1 MTGSTRTAR
10 SFVVLDAIR
19 EGIGGLVGTFD
30 NAIALLGWPGVIAVA
45 GALGAVFGGWR
56 LALLAAGGF
65 AALGILGLWES
76 AMLTLSQM
84 LAAVLIS
91 IVVGVPLGIIAG
103 RSRRFRAFITPI
115 LDVMQI
121 MPTFA
126 YLAPMV
132 LLFSIGVPSAAIATL
147 IYAIPPAIRITA
159 LGIRGVPGETMEAAI
174 SLGSTR
180 WQSLRKVQIPLA
192 RRTIGI
198 GVNQTIMMALSMV
211 VITALIQAPG
221 LGRDVLRALIK
232 VNVGE
237 AFQAGI
243 AIVILAIVLDRLTE
257 RASEFADP
265 RFRRSDRTRTNQ
277 RLIYLGALGA
287 VVVATLFARTLAEPN
302 VFPESLRISF
312 VAPINEIV
320 DWFTSTFA
328 TAMAAIKDGFT
339 IYILNPLEWVLVQSP
354 FWLVLAVVGFCGWYL
369 SGLRAGIVA
378 TVCLAVV
385 ILLGLW
391 EHGMQTLATVLVA
404 TGATIAIGLFLGILS
419 ARSDR
424 FRDIMRP
431 GLDVAQTMPAFV
443 YLIPAIALFDPSRFT
458 AIVASVI
465 YAVPPVIRL
474 VDAGIR
480 QVSDHRGGGS
490 HRSGLHR
497 APAAL
502 EGPAPA
508 LATGDPG
515 GLQPG
520 HRHGPRD
527 GRGRRAGRRRRA
539 RLRRGHRPL
548 AARGF
553 RQRLRRRDRDRA
565 AGDHAGPDHAGCG
578 WPPIDG
584 SGSRGIAF
592 DPAAAAARTGRDRG
606 HRVGPGPPRR
616 RRRVCIEHDR
626 PGWRPG
632 SRSWASSWPPVR
644 PGADPAPRRA
654 PGRAP
659 ARATR
664 ARSRSPSTRGSAPRP
679 TWPS

>member
-1 MTGSTRTAR
+1 MTAVSVPVVAR
-10 SFVVLDAIR
+10 LEPKVAKRLFGAVFAIVAVILYLVFSGQWTIPFNADYPLFTTLNEARDWIDLNRSSFVILDAIR

-45 GALGAVFGGWR
+45 GGLGAIFGGWR

-91 IVVGVPLGIIAG
+91 IIVGVPLGIVAG
-103 RSRRFRAFITPI
+103 RSRRFRAFVTPI

-159 LGIRGVPGETMEAAI
+159 LGIRGVPGETMEAAV

-277 RLIYLGALGA
+277 RLIYLAALA
-287 VVVATLFARTLAEPN
+287 VVIGATAYAQTLAEPN
-302 VFPESLRISF
+302 VFPDGIRVSL
-312 VAPINEIV
+312 VAPINDLV

-369 SGLRAGIVA
+369 SGLRAGIIA
-378 TVCLAVV
+378 TACLAVV
-385 ILLGLW
+385 IFLGLW

-404 TGATIAIGLFLGILS
+404 TGATITIGLVLGILS

-431 GLDVAQTMPAFV
+431 GLDIAQTMPAFV

-480 QVSDHRGGGS
+480 QVSTTVVEAATAAGS
-490 HRSGLHR
+490 TERQLLWKVRLPLSRR
-497 APAAL
+497 AIQVASNQ
-502 EGPAPA
+502 GIVMV
-508 LATGDPG
+508 LAMVVVG
-515 GLQPG
+515 GLVGAGALGYDVVTGLSQHEDFGKGFAAGIAIVLLGIALDRVTQGAGG
-520 HRHGPRD
+520 HPSTG
-527 GRGRRAGRRRRA
+527 
-539 RLRRGHRPL
+539 
-548 AARGF
+548 AARG
-553 RQRLRRRDRDRA
+553 
-565 AGDHAGPDHAGCG
+565 G
-578 WPPIDG
+578 
-584 SGSRGIAF
+584 
-592 DPAAAAARTGRDRG
+592 
-606 HRVGPGPPRR
+606 
-616 RRRVCIEHDR
+616 
-626 PGWRPG
+626 
-632 SRSWASSWPPVR
+632 
-644 PGADPAPRRA
+644 
-654 PGRAP
+654 
-659 ARATR
+659 
-664 ARSRSPSTRGSAPRP
+664 
-679 TWPS
+679 

>member
-1 MTGSTRTAR
+1 MTAISVPAVAR
-10 SFVVLDAIR
+10 LEPKIAKRLFGVVFGIVAAILYLIFSGQWTIPFDSDYPLFTTLNEARDWIDLNRSSFVVLDAIR

-30 NAIALLGWPGVIAVA
+30 NAIQLLGWPGVIAVA

-65 AALGILGLWES
+65 AAIGILGLWES

-91 IVVGVPLGIIAG
+91 IIVGVPLGIIAG
-103 RSRRFRAFITPI
+103 RSRRFRTFITPI

-180 WQSLRKVQIPLA
+180 WQTLRKVQIPLA

-277 RLIYLGALGA
+277 RLIYLAALGA
-287 VVVATLFARTLAEPN
+287 VVAATLFARTLADPN
-302 VFPESLRISF
+302 VFPDAIRISL

-339 IYILNPLEWVLVQSP
+339 IYILNPLEWVLIQSP
-354 FWLVLAVVGFCGWYL
+354 FWLVLAVAGFCGWYL
-369 SGLRAGIVA
+369 SGLRAGVVA
-378 TVCLAVV
+378 TACLAVV

-424 FRDIMRP
+424 FRDVMRP

-480 QVSDHRGGGS
+480 QVSTTVVEAATAAGS
-490 HRSGLHR
+490 TERQLLWKVRLPLSRR
-497 APAAL
+497 AIQVASNQ
-502 EGPAPA
+502 GIVMV
-508 LATGDPG
+508 LAMVVVG
-515 GLQPG
+515 GLVGAGALGYDVVTGLSQHEDFGKGFAAGIAIVLLGIMLDRITQGAGG
-520 HRHGPRD
+520 HPSTG
-527 GRGRRAGRRRRA
+527 
-539 RLRRGHRPL
+539 
-548 AARGF
+548 AARG
-553 RQRLRRRDRDRA
+553 
-565 AGDHAGPDHAGCG
+565 G
-578 WPPIDG
+578 
-584 SGSRGIAF
+584 
-592 DPAAAAARTGRDRG
+592 
-606 HRVGPGPPRR
+606 
-616 RRRVCIEHDR
+616 
-626 PGWRPG
+626 
-632 SRSWASSWPPVR
+632 
-644 PGADPAPRRA
+644 
-654 PGRAP
+654 
-659 ARATR
+659 
-664 ARSRSPSTRGSAPRP
+664 
-679 TWPS
+679 

>member
-1 MTGSTRTAR
+1 MTAISVPAVSRLEPKVAKRLFGVIFAIVAAILYLVFTGQWTIPFDSDYPLFTTLNEVRDWIDLNRA
-10 SFVVLDAIR
+10 SFVALDAIR
-19 EGIGGLVGTFD
+19 EGIGALVGTFD
-30 NAIALLGWPGVIAVA
+30 NAIALLGWPGVIALA

-91 IVVGVPLGIIAG
+91 VVVGVPLGIIAG
-103 RSRRFRAFITPI
+103 RSRRFRTFITPI

-132 LLFSIGVPSAAIATL
+132 LLFSIGVPSATIATL
-147 IYAIPPAIRITA
+147 IYAIPPAIRITS
-159 LGIRGVPGETMEAAI
+159 LGIRGVPGDTMEAAV

-265 RFRRSDRTRTNQ
+265 RFRRSDRTQSRQ
-277 RLIYLGALGA
+277 RLIYLAALGT
-287 VVVATLFARTLAEPN
+287 VVAATIFAATLAEPN
-302 VFPESLRISF
+302 AFPEALRVSF
-312 VAPINEIV
+312 VEPVNEIV

-339 IYILNPLEWVLVQSP
+339 IYILNPLEWVLTQSP

-369 SGLRAGIVA
+369 SGLRAGMVA
-378 TVCLAVV
+378 TASLGAV

-404 TGATIAIGLFLGILS
+404 TGVTIGLGLILGILS

-431 GLDVAQTMPAFV
+431 GLDIAQTMPAFV

-458 AIVASVI
+458 AIVASII
-465 YAVPPVIRL
+465 YAAPPVIRL

-480 QVSDHRGGGS
+480 EVSGTVIEAATAAGSTERQLLWKVRLPLSRRAIQV
-490 HRSGLHR
+490 
-497 APAAL
+497 AANQ
-502 EGPAPA
+502 GIVMV
-508 LATGDPG
+508 LAMVVVG
-515 GLQPG
+515 GLVGAGALGYDVVTGLSQHEDFGKGFAAGIAIVLLGIMLDRITQGAGGQPSTT
-520 HRHGPRD
+520 
-527 GRGRRAGRRRRA
+527 
-539 RLRRGHRPL
+539 
-548 AARGF
+548 AARG
-553 RQRLRRRDRDRA
+553 
-565 AGDHAGPDHAGCG
+565 G
-578 WPPIDG
+578 
-584 SGSRGIAF
+584 
-592 DPAAAAARTGRDRG
+592 
-606 HRVGPGPPRR
+606 
-616 RRRVCIEHDR
+616 
-626 PGWRPG
+626 
-632 SRSWASSWPPVR
+632 
-644 PGADPAPRRA
+644 
-654 PGRAP
+654 
-659 ARATR
+659 
-664 ARSRSPSTRGSAPRP
+664 
-679 TWPS
+679 